1 MSNIHA
7 SITWYGAKGGKQS
20 TKRPLEVM
28 NMADGT
34 SRVRFGI
41 RDIPVRASWAEVE
54 FEFGLDMPLFD
65 AVGNPIL
72 DNTPATRRIG

>member
-1 MSNIHA
+1 MGNVRA
-7 SITWYGAKGGKQS
+7 WITWWGSKGGKQS

-41 RDIPVRASWAEVE
+41 GDIPVRASWAEVE